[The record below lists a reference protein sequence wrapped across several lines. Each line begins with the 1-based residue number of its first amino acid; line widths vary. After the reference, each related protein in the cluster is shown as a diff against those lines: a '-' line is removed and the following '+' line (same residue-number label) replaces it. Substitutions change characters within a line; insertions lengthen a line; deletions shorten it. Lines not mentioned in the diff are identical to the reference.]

1 MIPVVASLRKKKL
14 QTPLHNTTLSVSF
27 LSYSIVLHFFILAAT
42 GQTGNYVFVTKLHC
56 NTSFFKDT
64 SCMFLLHR
72 RLGGVDG
79 FADAAQLEGEDER
92 REVVLH
98 LGQLTHPLT
107 RPRFRACNT
116 PIANSWVMKRY
127 KYRAWVKEKT
137 KRRWEMTRDAM
148 TRHCVHTAVDT
159 WTLPLAQFW
168 NWQ

>member
-79 FADAAQLEGEDER
+79 FADAAQLEGEDRGEKSSYILDSSLIHSLDR
-92 REVVLH
+92 VLGLAIH
-98 LGQLTHPLT
+98 LL
-107 RPRFRACNT
+107 
-116 PIANSWVMKRY
+116 PIHES
-127 KYRAWVKEKT
+127 
-137 KRRWEMTRDAM
+137 
-148 TRHCVHTAVDT
+148 
-159 WTLPLAQFW
+159 
-168 NWQ
+168 